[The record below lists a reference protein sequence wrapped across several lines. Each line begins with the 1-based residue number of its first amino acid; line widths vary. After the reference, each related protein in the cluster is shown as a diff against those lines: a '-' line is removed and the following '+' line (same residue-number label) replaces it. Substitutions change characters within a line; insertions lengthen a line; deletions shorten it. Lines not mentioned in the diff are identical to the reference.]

1 MHFFH
6 LPFTAIVTAMANAS
20 SLPFIAFCDYV
31 RDEPAR
37 AVKHEWLDG
46 GVNPMA
52 SGTPE
57 HSAMAAAI
65 IAQLSAQLS
74 GKPCRVFSSDARV
87 RVLATGLATYPDI
100 SIVCGALQ
108 VDPDDAN
115 SIVNPSVLIAVL
127 SLTTESYDRGKKLA
141 HYKQI
146 VALQHYVVVAHD
158 RPYIEWF
165 TRAPA
170 SVGAGVWLHRAA
182 GASEK
187 VELAAIGSELIVDDV
202 YFNPLA

>member
-1 MHFFH
+1 M
-6 LPFTAIVTAMANAS
+6 VNAA
-20 SLPFIAFCDYV
+20 SLPFIAFRDYV
-31 RDEPAR
+31 RDEPTS
-37 AVKHEWLDG
+37 AVKHEWLG
-46 GVNPMA
+46 GEVYAMA
-52 SGTPE
+52 GGTPE

-65 IAQLSAQLS
+65 IAQLSAQLG

-115 SIVNPSVLIAVL
+115 SIVNPTVLIEVL
-127 SLTTESYDRGKKLA
+127 SLTTESYDRGKKFA

-170 SVGAGVWLHRAA
+170 SAGAGVWLHRAA

-187 VELAAIGSELIVDDV
+187 VELAAIGSQLIVDDV
-202 YFNPLA
+202 YFNPLG